1 MIRINQFRFSSAQP
15 ASLKR
20 ECSAYPVYRRLLLWI
35 PSLVAIAAV
44 TIFVGA
50 VFPYLSKSGKPI
62 GWGPM
67 LIGLVLTALIVGW
80 CTCLSIP
87 AENRPVENGPWVIVS
102 IAVVLSIIVYT
113 ALFFLLV
120 LNVVGS

>member
-1 MIRINQFRFSSAQP
+1 MP
-15 ASLKR
+15 T
-20 ECSAYPVYRRLLLWI
+20 
-35 PSLVAIAAV
+35 LVAIAAV

-50 VFPYLSKSGKPI
+50 VFPYLSRPGKPI

-67 LIGLVLTALIVGW
+67 LLGLVLTAFLVGS
-80 CTCLSIP
+80 CTRLGIP
-87 AENRPVENGPWVIVS
+87 VENDPVENGPWFVVS
-102 IAVVLSIIVYT
+102 IAVVLSIVVYT